1 MSSLTR
7 TPPSHLDGHTAN
19 GQAAAHRA
27 SATVRPA
34 SSGTAAPGLRKTL
47 QLAELLGNS
56 QGIDIDHNGHL
67 YRLQITKAG
76 RLILTK

>member
-1 MSSLTR
+1 VRANLTG
-7 TPPSHLDGHTAN
+7 T
-19 GQAAAHRA
+19 
-27 SATVRPA
+27 SAQ
-34 SSGTAAPGLRKTL
+34 GTRKTL
-47 QLAELLGNS
+47 QLATLLDAA

>member
-1 MSSLTR
+1 VNKVTL
-7 TPPSHLDGHTAN
+7 PPTSPLDGHTAN
-19 GQAAAHRA
+19 GQAAAHSA
-27 SATVRPA
+27 PATVRA
-34 SSGTAAPGLRKTL
+34 NTIGTSAPGTRKTL
-47 QLAELLGNS
+47 QLATLLGAE

>member
-1 MSSLTR
+1 
-7 TPPSHLDGHTAN
+7 
-19 GQAAAHRA
+19 
-27 SATVRPA
+27 VRPV
-34 SSGTAAPGLRKTL
+34 SSGTASPGTRKTL
-47 QLAELLGNS
+47 QLATLLGAE

>member
-1 MSSLTR
+1 VNTVTR
-7 TPPSHLDGHTAN
+7 PPPSPLDGHTAN
-19 GQAAAHRA
+19 GHAPAHNA

-34 SSGTAAPGLRKTL
+34 NSGTATPVSRKTL
-47 QLAELLGNS
+47 RLAELLGDA